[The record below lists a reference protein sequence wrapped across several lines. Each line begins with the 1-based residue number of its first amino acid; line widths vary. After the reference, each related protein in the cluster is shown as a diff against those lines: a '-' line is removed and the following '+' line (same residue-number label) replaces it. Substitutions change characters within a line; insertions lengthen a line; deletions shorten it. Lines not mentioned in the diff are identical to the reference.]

1 MLRKRVDMLIKEKNL
16 NCFIQKKRVG
26 DLIKLLFYVEINVNY
41 KVIVPVY
48 QCLSIAQILLI
59 VIY

>member
-1 MLRKRVDMLIKEKNL
+1 MLIKEKNL